1 MEGEVG
7 GSRMYANC
15 GCPSTAQ
22 DKGGLAAAGI
32 LNNGVWVLSYCDRLS
47 LFRGDCLKSGGE
59 CVMFGGINR
68 PMFHCR
74 ACRVLAEIV
83 VIFPIR

>member
-7 GSRMYANC
+7 GSRTYANC

-22 DKGGLAAAGI
+22 DKGGPAAAGI

-47 LFRGDCLKSGGE
+47 LLRWDCFKSGGE

-68 PMFHCR
+68 PVFHRR
-74 ACRVLAEIV
+74 ACGVVAEV
-83 VIFPIR
+83 VVTFPIR